1 MAQQAITLKL
11 AGKSYSLNIDSEKE
25 EMYRLAE
32 REVNSYLAAIKQN
45 NFKNWTDQDYLSMAA
60 LKFAIANVD
69 MRQSRELGDEDL
81 KHLGR
86 LSGKTFYQ
94 TDRIAFDEM
103 TFFLLFPL

>member
-32 REVNSYLAAIKQN
+32 REGNSYLAALKQN

-69 MRQSRELGDEDL
+69 MRQSRELSDEDL
-81 KHLGR
+81 KRLGHLGEEIDAY
-86 LSGKTFYQ
+86 LNALKG
-94 TDRIAFDEM
+94 
-103 TFFLLFPL
+103 

>member
-1 MAQQAITLKL
+1 MTKQAITLKI
-11 AGKSYSLNIDSEKE
+11 AGKSYPFQIESGKE

-69 MRQSRELGDEDL
+69 MRQSSALSDEDL
-81 KHLGR
+81 KRKGHLGEEIDAY
-86 LSGKTFYQ
+86 LNALKG
-94 TDRIAFDEM
+94 
-103 TFFLLFPL
+103 